1 MTSCLLNLP
10 SAARNLTTDVV
21 NHDHPARSRKVLQ
34 RSSGFHPLAQAK
46 QGPPYV
52 SRRSRLLLCA
62 GLVPL
67 PWFLFWTSVAAVLAP
82 GYNALAQHASELL
95 QAPALASI
103 CGRIAAIGS
112 GVGFV
117 TFSIGVWRESGRRI
131 AVGAICWLV
140 FGISMLTNG
149 LWPMGHPM
157 HGFYTIGIA
166 NIIAPAM
173 SHIEL
178 SAWSANRRAYA
189 VTAAVSVAG
198 IVYLWLNVVG
208 ADPEGFRGLTQR
220 VFSSINS
227 LWPFLV
233 ALYLLRRGSSALK
246 AEPAH

>member
-1 MTSCLLNLP
+1 M
-10 SAARNLTTDVV
+10 
-21 NHDHPARSRKVLQ
+21 
-34 RSSGFHPLAQAK
+34 
-46 QGPPYV
+46 

-82 GYNALAQHASELL
+82 GYNPLAQHASELM
-95 QAPALASI
+95 QAPMLASI

-112 GVGFV
+112 GMGFV
-117 TFSIGVWRESGRRI
+117 AFSIGVWRESGRRI

-189 VTAAVSVAG
+189 VTAAVSIAS

-208 ADPEGFRGLTQR
+208 GGSRGVQRADTAR
-220 VFSSINS
+220 VFIDQ
-227 LWPFLV
+227 LAV
-233 ALYLLRRGSSALK
+233 AVPGCAVPAARGFKRAEGGAGALMEGY
-246 AEPAH
+246 AALGR

>member
-1 MTSCLLNLP
+1 
-10 SAARNLTTDVV
+10 V
-21 NHDHPARSRKVLQ
+21 
-34 RSSGFHPLAQAK
+34 F
-46 QGPPYV
+46 
-52 SRRSRLLLCA
+52 
-62 GLVPL
+62 
-67 PWFLFWTSVAAVLAP
+67 AP
-82 GYNALAQHASELL
+82 GYNPLAQHASELL
-95 QAPALASI
+95 QAPTLASI

-112 GVGFV
+112 GMGFV
-117 TFSIGVWRESGRRI
+117 AFSIGVWRESGRRI

-189 VTAAVSVAG
+189 VTAMVSIAG

-208 ADPEGFRGLTQR
+208 ADPEGGRGGDPAR
-220 VFSSINS
+220 V
-227 LWPFLV
+227 LV
-233 ALYLLRRGSSALK
+233 DQLAVAVPGCVVSAAKGFKRAEGAACALMEGYAALGR
-246 AEPAH
+246 

>member
-1 MTSCLLNLP
+1 
-10 SAARNLTTDVV
+10 V
-21 NHDHPARSRKVLQ
+21 Q
-34 RSSGFHPLAQAK
+34 
-46 QGPPYV
+46 
-52 SRRSRLLLCA
+52 RRSRLLLCA

-67 PWFLFWTSVAAVLAP
+67 PWFLFWTSVAAVFAP
-82 GYNALAQHASELL
+82 GYNPLAQHASELL
-95 QAPALASI
+95 QAPTLASI

-112 GVGFV
+112 GMGFV
-117 TFSIGVWRESGRRI
+117 AFSIGVWRESGRRI
-131 AVGAICWLV
+131 AVGAICWMI
-140 FGISMLTNG
+140 FGVSMLTNG

-189 VTAAVSVAG
+189 VTAVVSIAG

-220 VFSSINS
+220 MFSSINS

>member
-1 MTSCLLNLP
+1 M
-10 SAARNLTTDVV
+10 
-21 NHDHPARSRKVLQ
+21 
-34 RSSGFHPLAQAK
+34 
-46 QGPPYV
+46 

-67 PWFLFWTSVAAVLAP
+67 PWFLFWTSVAAVFAP
-82 GYNALAQHASELL
+82 GYNPLAQHASELL
-95 QAPALASI
+95 QTPTLASI
-103 CGRIAAIGS
+103 CARIAPIGC

-117 TFSIGVWRESGRRI
+117 AFAIGVWRESGCRI
-131 AVGAICWLV
+131 AVGAICWMI

-189 VTAAVSVAG
+189 VTAVVS
-198 IVYLWLNVVG
+198 IG
-208 ADPEGFRGLTQR
+208 A
-220 VFSSINS
+220 SSIS
-227 LWPFLV
+227 
-233 ALYLLRRGSSALK
+233 G
-246 AEPAH
+246 

>member
-10 SAARNLTTDVV
+10 SAARNLTTVV
-21 NHDHPARSRKVLQ
+21 VTHDRPARSRKVLQ

-46 QGPPYV
+46 QGPLYV

-62 GLVPL
+62 GLLPL
-67 PWFLFWTSVAAVLAP
+67 PCSCSGP
-82 GYNALAQHASELL
+82 ALLPCSRRATTRLRSASELL
-95 QAPALASI
+95 QAPTLASI
-103 CGRIAAIGS
+103 CGRIAALGS

-117 TFSIGVWRESGRRI
+117 AFAIGIWESGRRI
-131 AVGAICWLV
+131 AVGAVCWLV
-140 FGISMLTNG
+140 FGISMLSNG

-189 VTAAVSVAG
+189 VTALVSIAS

-208 ADPEGFRGLTQR
+208 VDPEGYRGLTQR

-233 ALYLLRRGSSALK
+233 GLYLLRRDSSALK
-246 AEPAH
+246 AQAAH

>member
-10 SAARNLTTDVV
+10 SAARNLTTTVV
-21 NHDHPARSRKVLQ
+21 NQAHPAHSSKVLP
-34 RSSGFHPLAQAK
+34 RSTGFHPLAQAK
-46 QGPPYV
+46 QGPLYV
-52 SRRSRLLLCA
+52 QRCSRLLLCA
-62 GLVPL
+62 GLIPL
-67 PWFLFWTSVAAVLAP
+67 PLFLFWTSVAALFAP
-82 GYNALAQHASELL
+82 GYNPLAQHASELL
-95 QAPALASI
+95 QAPTLASI

-117 TFSIGVWRESGRRI
+117 AFSIGLWRESGRRI

-189 VTAAVSVAG
+189 VTAVVSIAS
-198 IVYLWLNVVG
+198 IVYLWLNLVG

-220 VFSSINS
+220 LFSSINS

-233 ALYLLRRGSSALK
+233 ALYLLRRDSNELK
-246 AEPAH
+246 THLEH

>member
-1 MTSCLLNLP
+1 MLR
-10 SAARNLTTDVV
+10 RN
-21 NHDHPARSRKVLQ
+21 
-34 RSSGFHPLAQAK
+34 
-46 QGPPYV
+46 
-52 SRRSRLLLCA
+52 RLLLSA
-62 GLVPL
+62 GLLPL
-67 PWFLFWTSVAAVLAP
+67 PWFLFWTSVAALFAP
-82 GYNALAQHASELL
+82 GYNPLAQHASELL
-95 QAPALASI
+95 QAPTLASI

-112 GVGFV
+112 GMGFV
-117 TFSIGVWRESGRRI
+117 AFSIGVWRESGRRI

-149 LWPMGHPM
+149 LWPMGDPM

-208 ADPEGFRGLTQR
+208 VDPEGLRGLTQR

-233 ALYLLRRGSSALK
+233 ALYLVRRGSRAPQMQ
-246 AEPAH
+246 PAR

>member
-10 SAARNLTTDVV
+10 SAARNLTTAVV
-21 NHDHPARSRKVLQ
+21 NQGRPAHSSKVLQ
-34 RSSGFHPLAQAK
+34 RSNGFQPLAQAK

-67 PWFLFWTSVAAVLAP
+67 PWFLFWTSVAALFAP
-82 GYNALAQHASELL
+82 GYNPLVQHASELL
-95 QAPALASI
+95 QAPTLASI
-103 CGRIAAIGS
+103 CARIAAIGS

-117 TFSIGVWRESGRRI
+117 AFAIVVWRESGRRI

-189 VTAAVSVAG
+189 VTAVVSIGG

-208 ADPEGFRGLTQR
+208 ADPEGYGGLTQR

-233 ALYLLRRGSSALK
+233 ALYLLRRDSSALK

>member
-1 MTSCLLNLP
+1 MLR
-10 SAARNLTTDVV
+10 RN
-21 NHDHPARSRKVLQ
+21 
-34 RSSGFHPLAQAK
+34 
-46 QGPPYV
+46 
-52 SRRSRLLLCA
+52 RLLLSA
-62 GLVPL
+62 GLLPL
-67 PWFLFWTSVAAVLAP
+67 PWFLFWTSVAALFAP
-82 GYNALAQHASELL
+82 GYNPLAQHASELL
-95 QAPALASI
+95 QAPMLASI

-117 TFSIGVWRESGRRI
+117 AFAIGTWRESGRRI

-178 SAWSANRRAYA
+178 GAWSANRRAYA
-189 VTAAVSVAG
+189 VTAMVSIAG

-208 ADPEGFRGLTQR
+208 ADPEGSGADTAPVLVDQLAVAVPGCVVSGAQGFKRAEGGACALMGARDRNIEDRSRTSR
-220 VFSSINS
+220 FSG
-227 LWPFLV
+227 P
-233 ALYLLRRGSSALK
+233 SSR
-246 AEPAH
+246 

>member
-1 MTSCLLNLP
+1 MDVLR
-10 SAARNLTTDVV
+10 RN
-21 NHDHPARSRKVLQ
+21 
-34 RSSGFHPLAQAK
+34 
-46 QGPPYV
+46 
-52 SRRSRLLLCA
+52 RLLLSA
-62 GLVPL
+62 GLLPL
-67 PWFLFWTSVAAVLAP
+67 PWFLFWTSVAALFAP
-82 GYNALAQHASELL
+82 GYNPLAQHASELL
-95 QAPALASI
+95 QAPTLASI
-103 CGRIAAIGS
+103 CARIAAIGS

-117 TFSIGVWRESGRRI
+117 AFAIGTWRESGRRI

-189 VTAAVSVAG
+189 VTAMVSIAG

-208 ADPEGFRGLTQR
+208 VDPEGLRGLTQR
-220 VFSSINS
+220 LFSSINS

-233 ALYLLRRGSSALK
+233 ALYLMRRDSSALK
-246 AEPAH
+246 AEPVH

>member
-1 MTSCLLNLP
+1 M
-10 SAARNLTTDVV
+10 
-21 NHDHPARSRKVLQ
+21 
-34 RSSGFHPLAQAK
+34 
-46 QGPPYV
+46 
-52 SRRSRLLLCA
+52 
-62 GLVPL
+62 
-67 PWFLFWTSVAAVLAP
+67 FWTSVAVVFAP
-82 GYNALAQHASELL
+82 GYNPLAQHASELL
-95 QAPALASI
+95 QAPTPASI
-103 CGRIAAIGS
+103 CARIAAIGS

-117 TFSIGVWRESGRRI
+117 AFAIGVWRESGRRI
-131 AVGAICWLV
+131 AVGAICWMI

-189 VTAAVSVAG
+189 VTAVVSIGA

-208 ADPEGFRGLTQR
+208 VDPEGLRGLTQR

-233 ALYLLRRGSSALK
+233 ALYLLRRDSSALK
-246 AEPAH
+246 AQAAH